1 MSALQAEVSAIVN
14 HFLALVREHG
24 VVTEL
29 NNDLSMLLTA
39 KPFLIVHGIKPEKN
53 LVMYHQSR
61 EVFCAVWTSPDD
73 FKFSISRPDIWEESA
88 MELLARAARGV
99 AA

>member
-1 MSALQAEVSAIVN
+1 MPAPETEVAEIVH

-24 VVTEL
+24 VATEL
-29 NNDLSMLLTA
+29 DGKLSMLLTA
-39 KPFLIVHGIKPEKN
+39 KPFLIVHGIEPEKN
-53 LVMYHQSR
+53 LVMYHRSR

-73 FKFSISRPDIWEESA
+73 FKFSISRPDIWEEAA
-88 MELLARAARGV
+88 MEMLAKAARGM